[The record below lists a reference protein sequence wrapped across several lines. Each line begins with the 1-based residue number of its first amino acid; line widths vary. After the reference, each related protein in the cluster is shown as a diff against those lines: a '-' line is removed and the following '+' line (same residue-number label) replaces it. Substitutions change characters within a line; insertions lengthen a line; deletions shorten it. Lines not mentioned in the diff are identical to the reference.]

1 MFCRN
6 LYSSRF
12 FFQSFSSLSC
22 VHFHRGKYLNFI
34 RYASGKHL
42 KSSKSTKKKPYNE
55 FAKKNHFKAYGNS
68 YINDSASADIIASH
82 LCEDWKEGYIFEC
95 NPGPGMLSESILKL
109 KIPHLR
115 VFEKNEKFL
124 PQLKVL
130 STEYDNFEI
139 VEKDFLFLPN
149 LTAKRLYHDTCDDL
163 DEFFNGIPKIPWENG
178 VPFRLFSIIHSSHSI
193 KFSRYLLA
201 GLANK
206 AFIFSHGRCEFFF
219 FMKQSEY
226 LSMFAEPK
234 SNFKMYRWSTVLYK
248 VFFDIKFLYKDE
260 ENSFYLVKLTPRSD
274 LFSSLVN
281 DNRLQDFYYFIWHH
295 FFRRTDF
302 VIPVLEKYVPLCGT
316 RLIEEGM
323 NAFVRFGY
331 LSPEQ
336 LLRLFNQFSSWP
348 EYEESIF
355 HFTAKSFFKEFTFV
369 DEEEEEE
376 ESDFMLNHQIK

>member
-1 MFCRN
+1 MSKPR
-6 LYSSRF
+6 LSSK
-12 FFQSFSSLSC
+12 SKDLAPC
-22 VHFHRGKYLNFI
+22 EI
-34 RYASGKHL
+34 CASGKHL
-42 KSSKSTKKKPYNE
+42 KSSKTTKKKPYNE
-55 FAKKNHFKAYGNS
+55 VAKKNHFKAYGNS

-130 STEYDNFEI
+130 STEYNNFEI

-149 LTAKRLYHDTCDDL
+149 LTAKRLYRDTCDDL
-163 DEFFNGIPKIPWENG
+163 DEFLRVFQNFPGKMVCHLDYFQSYI
-178 VPFRLFSIIHSSHSI
+178 
-193 KFSRYLLA
+193 
-201 GLANK
+201 
-206 AFIFSHGRCEFFF
+206 
-219 FMKQSEY
+219 QSEY

-248 VFFDIKFLYKDE
+248 VFFDIKFLYKNE

-281 DNRLQDFYYFIWHH
+281 NNRLQDFYYFIWHH

-336 LLRLFNQFSSWP
+336 LLKLFNQFSSWP

-376 ESDFMLNHQIK
+376 ESDFMLNHKIK